1 MAFNVYH
8 NPKSVTIG
16 ATPITGVSSITAG
29 QTFSEIH
36 AAADDDTH
44 ESVARHTTARTRGA
58 IALVD
63 PTQAEAAAGLTG
75 SLSFVWTDVKGGS
88 DKTVTIANCSLGDW
102 EAQVGRDAASA
113 ATVSFIAE
121 SAPQIA

>member
-16 ATPITGVSSITAG
+16 STPITGVVSIAAG
-29 QTFSEIH
+29 QSFAEIH

-44 ESVARHTTARTRGA
+44 ESVARHTTGRTRGV

-63 PTQAEAAAGLTG
+63 PTQAEAAAGTTG
-75 SLSFVWTDVKGGS
+75 TLSFVWSDVKGGS
-88 DKTVTIANCSLGDW
+88 DKTVTIQNCSLGDW

-113 ATVSFIAE
+113 ATLGFIAE

>member
-16 ATPITGVSSITAG
+16 STPITGVMSIAAG
-29 QTFSEIH
+29 QSFGEIH

-44 ESVARHTTARTRGA
+44 ESVARHTTGRTRGTLT
-58 IALVD
+58 LVD
-63 PTQAEAAAGLTG
+63 PTQAEAAAGSTG
-75 SLSFVWTDVKGGS
+75 TLSFVWSDVKGGS
-88 DKTVTIANCSLGDW
+88 DKTVTIQNCSLGGW

-113 ATVSFIAE
+113 ATLSFIAE